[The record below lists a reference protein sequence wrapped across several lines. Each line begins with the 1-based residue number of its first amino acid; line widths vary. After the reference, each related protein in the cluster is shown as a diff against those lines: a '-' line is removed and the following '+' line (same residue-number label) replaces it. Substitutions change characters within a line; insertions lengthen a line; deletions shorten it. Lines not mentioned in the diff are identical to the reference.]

1 MSEVRIR
8 YHHEPEGWWADS
20 PDLPGFSA
28 AGETFDEVREMAL
41 EGVSFVTDT
50 SLRSSRRTLRAG
62 IPADTRLRP
71 KRFDPR
77 LT

>member
-28 AGETFDEVREMAL
+28 VGRTFDEVREMAL
-41 EGVSFVTDT
+41 DGVAFATDT
-50 SLRSSRRTLRAG
+50 EPEIVEINAPSR
-62 IPADTRLRP
+62 
-71 KRFDPR
+71 DPR
-77 LT
+77 

>member
-41 EGVSFVTDT
+41 EGVSFATDAEPEIVEINAP
-50 SLRSSRRTLRAG
+50 SR
-62 IPADTRLRP
+62 
-71 KRFDPR
+71 DPR
-77 LT
+77 

>member
-28 AGETFDEVREMAL
+28 AGETFDEVRAMAL
-41 EGVSFVTDT
+41 EGVSLATDT
-50 SLRSSRRTLRAG
+50 QPEIVEVNAPSR
-62 IPADTRLRP
+62 
-71 KRFDPR
+71 DPR
-77 LT
+77 

>member
-28 AGETFDEVREMAL
+28 AGETFDEVREMVL
-41 EGVSFVTDT
+41 EGVAFTTDT
-50 SLRSSRRTLRAG
+50 QPEIVEENAPSR
-62 IPADTRLRP
+62 
-71 KRFDPR
+71 DPG
-77 LT
+77 